1 MFDIASSELLLVV
14 LVALLVIG
22 PKDLPK
28 ALRVVGKWVG
38 KARGVAAHFRSGFDE
53 MVRQSEIEELEKKWK
68 AENERIMREHP
79 ADPRADVLGDDAA
92 PAADAP
98 AVATVA
104 QPELP
109 IDPPSAGSQ
118 GMNDIDDSK
127 MPLLDHLIELRSR
140 LLWSFLAL
148 AIAFGVSLYFA
159 RPIFGFL
166 VQPLLES
173 GQKTLIYTA
182 IFEAFFVEIKVAF
195 FAAGFF
201 SFPVFAT
208 QLWRFVAPGLYNKEK
223 RAFLPFLLATPVL
236 FILGAS
242 MAYYMA
248 IPVALEYL
256 LGFGGNVG
264 GVEQQALPG
273 VDNYLN
279 FVMKFIFGFGVS
291 FLLPVLLMLLERA
304 GIVTL
309 EQLRG
314 ARRYAIVGAF
324 AIAAV
329 LTPPD
334 VVSQLLLAIPLCI
347 LFEMALV
354 AIWFTRRRRAK
365 AEAAEEVVT

>member
-1 MFDIASSELLLVV
+1 MS
-14 LVALLVIG
+14 
-22 PKDLPK
+22 
-28 ALRVVGKWVG
+28 
-38 KARGVAAHFRSGFDE
+38 
-53 MVRQSEIEELEKKWK
+53 
-68 AENERIMREHP
+68 
-79 ADPRADVLGDDAA
+79 
-92 PAADAP
+92 
-98 AVATVA
+98 
-104 QPELP
+104 
-109 IDPPSAGSQ
+109 
-118 GMNDIDDSK
+118 DIDDSK

-148 AIAFGVSLYFA
+148 AIAFGISLYFA

-166 VQPLLES
+166 VQPLLAS
-173 GQKTLIYTA
+173 GQTKLIYTA

-195 FAAGFF
+195 FAATFF

-236 FILGAS
+236 FIIGAS
-242 MAYYMA
+242 MAYFMA

-256 LGFGGNVG
+256 LGFGGSVG

-279 FVMKFIFGFGVS
+279 FVMKFIFGFGIS

-309 EQLRG
+309 EQLKS

-347 LFEMALV
+347 LYELALI
-354 AIWFTRRRRAK
+354 AIWFTRRRRNK
-365 AEAAEEVVT
+365 AEAAEDAA

>member
-1 MFDIASSELLLVV
+1 
-14 LVALLVIG
+14 
-22 PKDLPK
+22 
-28 ALRVVGKWVG
+28 
-38 KARGVAAHFRSGFDE
+38 
-53 MVRQSEIEELEKKWK
+53 
-68 AENERIMREHP
+68 
-79 ADPRADVLGDDAA
+79 
-92 PAADAP
+92 
-98 AVATVA
+98 
-104 QPELP
+104 
-109 IDPPSAGSQ
+109 
-118 GMNDIDDSK
+118 MNDIDDSK

-148 AIAFGVSLYFA
+148 AIAFGISLYFA

-195 FAAGFF
+195 FAASFF

-365 AEAAEEVVT
+365 AAEADEVVT

>member
-1 MFDIASSELLLVV
+1 MS
-14 LVALLVIG
+14 
-22 PKDLPK
+22 
-28 ALRVVGKWVG
+28 
-38 KARGVAAHFRSGFDE
+38 
-53 MVRQSEIEELEKKWK
+53 
-68 AENERIMREHP
+68 
-79 ADPRADVLGDDAA
+79 
-92 PAADAP
+92 
-98 AVATVA
+98 
-104 QPELP
+104 
-109 IDPPSAGSQ
+109 
-118 GMNDIDDSK
+118 DIDDSK

-148 AIAFGVSLYFA
+148 AIAFGISLYFA

-166 VQPLLES
+166 VQPLLAS
-173 GQKTLIYTA
+173 GQTKLIYTA

-195 FAAGFF
+195 FAASFF

-208 QLWRFVAPGLYNKEK
+208 QLWRFVAPGLYSKEK

-236 FILGAS
+236 FIIGAS
-242 MAYYMA
+242 MAYFMA

-256 LGFGGNVG
+256 LGFGGSVG
-264 GVEQQALPG
+264 GVEQQALPS

-279 FVMKFIFGFGVS
+279 FVMKFIFGFGIS

-309 EQLRG
+309 EQLKG

-347 LFEMALV
+347 LYELALI
-354 AIWFTRRRRAK
+354 AIWFTRRRRDK
-365 AEAAEEVVT
+365 AEAAEDAAL

>member
-1 MFDIASSELLLVV
+1 MSE
-14 LVALLVIG
+14 
-22 PKDLPK
+22 
-28 ALRVVGKWVG
+28 
-38 KARGVAAHFRSGFDE
+38 
-53 MVRQSEIEELEKKWK
+53 
-68 AENERIMREHP
+68 
-79 ADPRADVLGDDAA
+79 
-92 PAADAP
+92 
-98 AVATVA
+98 
-104 QPELP
+104 
-109 IDPPSAGSQ
+109 
-118 GMNDIDDSK
+118 IDDSK

-148 AIAFGVSLYFA
+148 AIAFGISLYFA

-173 GQKTLIYTA
+173 GQTKLIYTA

-195 FAAGFF
+195 FAATFF

-208 QLWRFVAPGLYNKEK
+208 QLWRFVAPGLYAKEK

-236 FILGAS
+236 FIVGAS
-242 MAYYMA
+242 MAYFMA

-264 GVEQQALPG
+264 GVEQEALPG
-273 VDNYLN
+273 VDNYLK
-279 FVMKFIFGFGVS
+279 FVMKFMFGFGVS

-309 EQLRG
+309 EQLKS

-347 LFEMALV
+347 LYELALI
-354 AIWFTRRRRAK
+354 AIWFTRRRRKK
-365 AEAAEEVVT
+365 AEVAEGAAL